1 MSAPESLLAE
11 LRRELIRFQRESP
24 APSATAALFRGDEL
38 LWTESVG
45 LADVETGR
53 AATPDSQYAIAS
65 ITKTFVARAILMLRD
80 EGKLKLDD
88 PLGAYVPEAD
98 REGVTIRRA
107 LAHSSG
113 VQRETPGEVWESLDF
128 PDRERLLAEMND
140 AEQVLEPGRQWHYSN
155 LVYALL
161 GQVIERAAGVPP
173 EQFVNERILAPLGL
187 ERTTW
192 GPGENAATGYF
203 VERFADVAVPEP
215 VPDKKA
221 VAPAGALFSTVGDL
235 AKWGAVL
242 MEQDEMHAVQVMAD
256 PDRWLLGWALGLEIN
271 RRGDRLFAGHSGG
284 AVGHA
289 SWLFY
294 SRREKVG
301 TVLLTN
307 TENPSM
313 SFDPIALTEKA
324 AEALPVEDE
333 PWRPGAPV
341 PAELDGVLG
350 IWWGEGVDWWF
361 EWRDGSLE
369 ARQPGRNVPTRTLF
383 EREGEDVYRTVAG
396 REPRRAAE
404 DRARRGRPAREALL
418 GDLSLYS
425 YCRASRTLSRDARR
439 AGKIAAISPRRWR
452 RERRRSTTRRATRG

>member
-1 MSAPESLLAE
+1 MSAPESLLAD

-24 APSATAALFRGDEL
+24 APSATAALFRRDEL

-53 AATPDSQYAIAS
+53 EATPDSQYAIAS
-65 ITKTFVARAILMLRD
+65 ITKTFVARAILLLRD

-173 EQFVNERILAPLGL
+173 EEFVNERILGPLGL

-294 SRREKVG
+294 SRRERVG

-313 SFDPIALTEKA
+313 SFDPISLTEKA

-361 EWRDGSLE
+361 EWRDGTLE
-369 ARQPGRNVPTRTLF
+369 ARRPSRNVPTRTLF
-383 EREGEDVYRTVAG
+383 EREGEDVYRTVSG
-396 REPRRAAE
+396 REHGELLKIVRAA
-404 DRARRGRPAREALL
+404 DGRPVKLYWATYPFTRTAAPL
-418 GDLSLYS
+418 G
-425 YCRASRTLSRDARR
+425 R
-439 AGKIAAISPRRWR
+439 
-452 RERRRSTTRRATRG
+452 

>member
-1 MSAPESLLAE
+1 LSAPESLLAD

-24 APSATAALFRGDEL
+24 APSVTAALFRGDEL

-88 PLGAYVPEAD
+88 PLGVYVPEAD

-173 EQFVNERILAPLGL
+173 EQFVNERILRPLGL

-361 EWRDGSLE
+361 QWRGGSLE
-369 ARQPGRNVPTRTLF
+369 ARRPGRNVPTRTLF
-383 EREGEDVYRTVAG
+383 EREGEDVYRTVSG
-396 REPRRAAE
+396 REHGELLKIVRDA
-404 DRARRGRPAREALL
+404 DGRPVKLYWATYPFTRTAEPL
-418 GDLSLYS
+418 G
-425 YCRASRTLSRDARR
+425 R
-439 AGKIAAISPRRWR
+439 
-452 RERRRSTTRRATRG
+452 